1 MQFNPWVGKIPRG
14 GNGNPLQYSCLENPM
29 DRGAWWATVHSLAKS
44 RTRLKQ
50 LSTHAHTQR
59 WPMPVITLVILEI
72 IIPTGVAQ
80 AAGKC
85 SVAGSHV
92 LTLVGKG
99 QD

>member
-1 MQFNPWVGKIPRG
+1 
-14 GNGNPLQYSCLENPM
+14 M
-29 DRGAWWATVHSLAKS
+29 DWGAWWATVHSLAKS
-44 RTRLKQ
+44 RTRLKR
-50 LSTHAHTQR
+50 LSTHERTQR
-59 WPMPVITLVILEI
+59 WSMPVITSVTLEI

-92 LTLVGKG
+92 LAVVGKG

>member
-1 MQFNPWVGKIPRG
+1 
-14 GNGNPLQYSCLENPM
+14 
-29 DRGAWWATVHSLAKS
+29 
-44 RTRLKQ
+44 
-50 LSTHAHTQR
+50 
-59 WPMPVITLVILEI
+59 MPVITSVILEI

-92 LTLVGKG
+92 LAVVGKG